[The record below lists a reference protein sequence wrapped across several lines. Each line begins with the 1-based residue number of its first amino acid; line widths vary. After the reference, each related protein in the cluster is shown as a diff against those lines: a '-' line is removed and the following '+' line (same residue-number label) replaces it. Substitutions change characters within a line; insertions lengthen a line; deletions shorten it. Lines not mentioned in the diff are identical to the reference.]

1 MGESI
6 TRCALLIV
14 ISQRPGIQWAPDFGM
29 HALHGDHR
37 VFPMMHAA
45 DTPASVVMKEALTT
59 RKA

>member
-1 MGESI
+1 
-6 TRCALLIV
+6 
-14 ISQRPGIQWAPDFGM
+14 M